1 MFLQN
6 LKSIALSVPQIIGVP
21 HKFGQSLDTPS
32 LPVRMP
38 VWLLICVDIIGLNLY
53 TMSTENTQSELYKY
67 NKVQKQNYNLQM
79 RRKQTIYKV
88 KMQCRTQ
95 IQFPYRPTVFTQY

>member
-1 MFLQN
+1 
-6 LKSIALSVPQIIGVP
+6 
-21 HKFGQSLDTPS
+21 
-32 LPVRMP
+32 MP